1 MAKKGKVQR
10 KIVKKYM
17 ERVIELETRQEA
29 VVQTF
34 RLKQTMAN
42 LTEEEKFSPNG
53 YWKLK
58 KASDKNLK
66 ADTVYTIMKKNGVEV
81 SGEKMINEAYKEEF
95 QHRLRT
101 REPHDGWCEY
111 VNEVNTI
118 IRDWLKTKSISSPP
132 FTIDELDKVIAKLRK
147 GKCPGSDNYPPE
159 LFIDAGPGVRKS
171 LLQLLNQVKESREI
185 PEQWNIMKIVTIYK
199 KKGCKKMLQ
208 YYRGIFLALVISKI
222 FESLV
227 KNRIDPNLQKI
238 NLLQAGSRTNRGPAD
253 NLFLLRGSVDHYVA
267 INKPLY
273 LTAYDYEQ
281 AFDSLWVEKC
291 VLALKNLGVSKE
303 MLQLIYNL
311 NEKAEVIVKT
321 PYGLTSS
328 FVTEPIVKQGT
339 VLGPILCSSSTAEYC
354 GRNEGVQVGDMV
366 LSSLLYVDDV
376 LDLTA
381 SLLNRA
387 NAHKQALMFS
397 KENNLYFSGT
407 KCYGMAINNN
417 GELPEEM
424 DIDDLKKVIST
435 HVIVYLGDLFNDLG
449 NNDDLIEDRVRRGM
463 KAIICISSL
472 IQETNLGI
480 HEVSVWL
487 LLYRALFIST
497 VLFNSQTWSRI
508 REKDISRLQTLQL
521 KLLKKI
527 LSLAS
532 STPNSFL
539 YLELGVL
546 PIEAEI
552 HKRQLMYLHR
562 ILQLPNE
569 DPVYQMFQNLKHLS
583 ECGEDNWWSQV
594 KPLLQKY
601 GVPENLDTIKV
612 LSKNAF
618 RTIVNKGVYHTS
630 FAALKAECG
639 VMKKTAHLCY
649 NTFGMQ
655 EYLKVLFPSQA
666 RLILQSRCKTLDIKS
681 HSTYKY
687 SDLLCRGCNS
697 VDETLEHVINCRQ
710 DEHVDLEVSAIG
722 ELSDIVVV
730 RLSRTANRIQQFY
743 DLCGSDKVD
752 GTGDE
757 AEAE

>member
-1 MAKKGKVQR
+1 M
-10 KIVKKYM
+10 
-17 ERVIELETRQEA
+17 
-29 VVQTF
+29 
-34 RLKQTMAN
+34 
-42 LTEEEKFSPNG
+42 
-53 YWKLK
+53 
-58 KASDKNLK
+58 
-66 ADTVYTIMKKNGVEV
+66 
-81 SGEKMINEAYKEEF
+81 
-95 QHRLRT
+95 
-101 REPHDGWCEY
+101 
-111 VNEVNTI
+111 
-118 IRDWLKTKSISSPP
+118 
-132 FTIDELDKVIAKLRK
+132 
-147 GKCPGSDNYPPE
+147 
-159 LFIDAGPGVRKS
+159 
-171 LLQLLNQVKESREI
+171 
-185 PEQWNIMKIVTIYK
+185 
-199 KKGCKKMLQ
+199 
-208 YYRGIFLALVISKI
+208 
-222 FESLV
+222 
-227 KNRIDPNLQKI
+227 
-238 NLLQAGSRTNRGPAD
+238 
-253 NLFLLRGSVDHYVA
+253 
-267 INKPLY
+267 
-273 LTAYDYEQ
+273 
-281 AFDSLWVEKC
+281 
-291 VLALKNLGVSKE
+291 
-303 MLQLIYNL
+303 
-311 NEKAEVIVKT
+311 
-321 PYGLTSS
+321 
-328 FVTEPIVKQGT
+328 
-339 VLGPILCSSSTAEYC
+339 
-354 GRNEGVQVGDMV
+354 
-366 LSSLLYVDDV
+366 
-376 LDLTA
+376 
-381 SLLNRA
+381 
-387 NAHKQALMFS
+387 
-397 KENNLYFSGT
+397 
-407 KCYGMAINNN
+407 
-417 GELPEEM
+417 
-424 DIDDLKKVIST
+424 
-435 HVIVYLGDLFNDLG
+435 
-449 NNDDLIEDRVRRGM
+449 
-463 KAIICISSL
+463 
-472 IQETNLGI
+472 
-480 HEVSVWL
+480 
-487 LLYRALFIST
+487 
-497 VLFNSQTWSRI
+497 
-508 REKDISRLQTLQL
+508 

-594 KPLLQKY
+594 EPLLQKY

-681 HSTYKY
+681 HRTYKY